1 MLTGPTGQSD
11 YFDPHFRGSFPTPNE
26 SSMRTGLTPGGGG
39 SMFPAPSPNSQA
51 LFQQL
56 QSGGA
61 TPSTLDFHRTA
72 LSAAAQAKANSF
84 SAASGPAVSTAVA
97 DAPVPA
103 SMDPKQYQNAPAVQQ
118 PSTDPFGQHDADAAN
133 SLFLLTQANGARTNG
148 QFAVPGQPAHIQ
160 TNMHQVPGH
169 INPQSQE
176 NSPLSK
182 RAPKNSISSMA
193 GSAETGDYSDSGE
206 EAQPK
211 PVANKSRNKKNSTSK
226 ASTTNNSRRK
236 ASETPAKPP
245 ANKKAKGNNGMAN
258 LDDDMMDSE
267 DEASMKD
274 EMPDGRKMTDEE
286 KRKNFLERN
295 R

>member
-1 MLTGPTGQSD
+1 
-11 YFDPHFRGSFPTPNE
+11 
-26 SSMRTGLTPGGGG
+26 
-39 SMFPAPSPNSQA
+39 MFPAPSPNSQA

-148 QFAVPGQPAHIQ
+148 QFAVPGQSAHIQ
-160 TNMHQVPGH
+160 TNMHQVSGH

-211 PVANKSRNKKNSTSK
+211 PAANKSRGNKKNSTSK

-245 ANKKAKGNNGMAN
+245 ANKKSKGNNGMAN

-274 EMPDGRKMTDEE
+274 ETPDGRKMTDEE